1 MNTIKINPHFEDFIW
16 MSYRYCIGRKTIA
29 SCMHSDTILELIHNN
44 PDILTKERIAF
55 MVKDIRRE
63 INNHLQFKRSLHI
76 EGFADDIDIFSNLM
90 YSLNDI
96 YIESK
101 MIYYFDV
108 NSMSIYDSKRDE
120 SLYEFE
126 RPDSDY
132 DDLIPWVKLANCLDI
147 SCHKN
152 ITLMFEGKQVIK
164 RCYPFPMSVR
174 IDNKVKYHKVWTSI
188 LDDNVSITKYIP
200 EEYIMNIK

>member
-1 MNTIKINPHFEDFIW
+1 MNTIKINSHFEDFIW

-44 PDILTKERIAF
+44 PGILTPERIAF

-63 INNHLQFKRSLHI
+63 INNHLQFKRSLQI
-76 EGFADDIDIFSNLM
+76 DGFADYDDIFSSLM
-90 YSLNDI
+90 YSLNDTGIEPKTI
-96 YIESK
+96 YC
-101 MIYYFDV
+101 FNV
-108 NSMSIYDSKRDE
+108 NSMSIYDLRKDE

-147 SCHKN
+147 FCHKN
-152 ITLMFEGKQVIK
+152 ITTMFEGKQVIQ
-164 RCYPFPMSVR
+164 RCYPFPMSVK
-174 IDNKVKYHKVWTSI
+174 INNEVKYHKVWASI
-188 LDDNVSITKYIP
+188 LNDNVLITKYIP
-200 EEYIMNIK
+200 EEYIINIE